1 MIKASKFS
9 FGGTAAIVTNMALI
23 IGLNAATATRS
34 AIVSGLL
41 IVALADNLSDSLSI
55 HIYQEAE
62 HLEAREAFRSTL
74 TNFVTRL
81 LVSLTFV
88 LLILTLPVATAALVS
103 VIWGVLLLV
112 ALSIVIAR
120 QRLVSAV
127 SEIGKHLV
135 AAGTVLFLSRTI
147 GVWIPAH
154 FH

>member
-1 MIKASKFS
+1 MIRATKFS

-23 IGLNAATATRS
+23 IGLDAATATRS
-34 AIVSGLL
+34 AMVSGLL
-41 IVALADNLSDSLSI
+41 IVAVADNLSDSLSI

-62 HLEAREAFRSTL
+62 RLESREAFRSTL
-74 TNFVTRL
+74 TNFATRL

-88 LLILTLPVATAALVS
+88 LLVLTLPIATAAVVS
-103 VIWGVLLLV
+103 VGWGLLLLV

-127 SEIGKHLV
+127 SEVAKHLV
-135 AAGTVLFLSRTI
+135 AAGAVLFVSRAI
-147 GVWIPAH
+147 GTWIPAH

>member
-41 IVALADNLSDSLSI
+41 IVAL
-55 HIYQEAE
+55 
-62 HLEAREAFRSTL
+62 
-74 TNFVTRL
+74 
-81 LVSLTFV
+81 
-88 LLILTLPVATAALVS
+88 
-103 VIWGVLLLV
+103 
-112 ALSIVIAR
+112 SIVIAR

-127 SEIGKHLV
+127 SEIGKHLA
-135 AAGTVLFLSRTI
+135 AAGAVLFLSRTI

>member
-1 MIKASKFS
+1 
-9 FGGTAAIVTNMALI
+9 
-23 IGLNAATATRS
+23 
-34 AIVSGLL
+34 VSGLL

-103 VIWGVLLLV
+103 VIWGGLLLV

-135 AAGTVLFLSRTI
+135 AAGAVLFLSRTI